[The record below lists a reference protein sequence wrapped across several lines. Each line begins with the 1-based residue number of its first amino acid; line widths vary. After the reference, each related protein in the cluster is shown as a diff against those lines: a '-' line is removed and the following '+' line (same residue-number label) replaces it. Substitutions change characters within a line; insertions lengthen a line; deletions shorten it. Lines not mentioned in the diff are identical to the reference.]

1 MPIKYALLGIQ
12 SFIKK
17 GLYFMMSSNILD
29 KLHPIN
35 MGAVSANAPLTKSYD
50 KGVEVPLI
58 ESTIGD
64 FFDAIC
70 EKYPNHE
77 ALVVCHQNIRWTY
90 QQLQEKVNQLASA
103 MIEMGL
109 EIGDRVGIWS
119 HNNAEWLL
127 MQLATA
133 KIGVV
138 LVNINPAYRIFE
150 LEYALNKLGCSV
162 LVLMRHFKSSDYAN
176 MIRELCPEIYH
187 KKYNQLDLIEIPTV
201 ERIVWIDEE
210 NSEEDFGFMQKFSDW
225 LAEGDANDSRIAERQ
240 AKLNANDPINVQFT
254 SGTTGTPKGATLT
267 HRNILNNGYFIGEA
281 MSLTDKDR
289 LCIPVPLYHCFGM
302 VLGNLA
308 ILTHGGCIVY
318 PNDGFEPLSV
328 LEAVQNEKCTGLHG
342 VPTMFIA
349 ELDHPDFDKYDLSTL
364 RTGIMAGS
372 SCPIEVMRRVIDKM
386 HMNEVTIAYGMT
398 ETSPVSCQTNQH
410 TPLEKQVSTVGLVQ
424 PNLEVKIVDT
434 ETGEIVPI
442 GETGELLTKGYS
454 VMKGYWGSRAKT
466 RESIVDGW
474 MHTGDLATMDEEGY
488 VKIVGRS
495 KDMVIRGG
503 ENIYPVEIENYLY
516 RHPDIRDVQVV
527 GVPDAKYGEVL
538 AAWIIPKKNHTLTE
552 ESVKQF
558 CKDHIAHYK
567 IPTYIRFVEEYPM
580 TITGKI
586 QKYKIVEMMKKEL
599 GL

>member
-1 MPIKYALLGIQ
+1 MIG
-12 SFIKK
+12 SVNS
-17 GLYFMMSSNILD
+17 SSNTSNASSVSKKNPPVDLSS
-29 KLHPIN
+29 LQGVS
-35 MGAVSANAPLTKSYD
+35 MGAKSANAPLKMSHDRGPET
-50 KGVEVPLI
+50 PLI
-58 ESTIGD
+58 EATIGD
-64 FFDAIC
+64 FFDAVV
-70 EKYPNHE
+70 EKYPDRE

-90 QQLQEKVNQLASA
+90 RELQQKVNQLASA

-109 EIGDRVGIWS
+109 EVGDRVGIWS

-133 KIGVV
+133 KVGVI
-138 LVNINPAYRIFE
+138 LVNINPAYRSFE
-150 LEYALNKLGCSV
+150 LQYALNKLGCTA
-162 LVLMRHFKSSDYAN
+162 LVLMRHFKTSDYAN
-176 MIRELCPEIYH
+176 IIRELCPEIYH
-187 KKYNQLDLIEIPTV
+187 KPYYQLDLVEIPTV
-201 ERIVWIDEE
+201 ERIIWIDEPG
-210 NSEEDFGFMQKFSDW
+210 SDEEFGFMQKFSEWMQD
-225 LAEGDANDSRIAERQ
+225 GDANDPRVTERQ
-240 AKLNANDPINVQFT
+240 AQLKNTDAINVQFT

-281 MSLTDKDR
+281 MDLSEEDR

-328 LEAVQNEKCTGLHG
+328 LEAVQNEKCTALHG

-372 SCPIEVMRRVIDKM
+372 SCPIEVMRRVIDEM
-386 HMNEVTIAYGMT
+386 HMSEVTIAYGMT
-398 ETSPVSCQTNQH
+398 ETSPVSCQTNKH

-434 ETGEIVPI
+434 ETGEVVPV

-454 VMKGYWGSRAKT
+454 VMKGYWGSRFKT
-466 RESIVDGW
+466 KQSIQDGW

-488 VKIVGRS
+488 IKVVGRS

-516 RHPDIRDVQVV
+516 RHPKISDVQIV
-527 GVPDAKYGEVL
+527 GVPDKKYGEVL
-538 AAWIIPKKNHTLTE
+538 AAWIIPRKGVELTE
-552 ESVKQF
+552 DEVKQF
-558 CKDHIAHYK
+558 CKDNIAHYK
-567 IPTYIRFVEEYPM
+567 VPQYYRFVTEYPM

-586 QKYKIVEMMKKEL
+586 QKYKITEMMIEEL

>member
-1 MPIKYALLGIQ
+1 MIGSVNA
-12 SFIKK
+12 
-17 GLYFMMSSNILD
+17 SSNNSNAVSVSKKTPSIDLNAL
-29 KLHPIN
+29 KGVS
-35 MGAVSANAPLTKSYD
+35 MGAKSANAPLKMSQDRGPET
-50 KGVEVPLI
+50 PLI
-58 ESTIGD
+58 EATIGD
-64 FFDAIC
+64 FFDAMV
-70 EKYPNHE
+70 ERYPDRE

-90 QQLQEKVNQLASA
+90 RQLQQQVNQLASA

-133 KIGVV
+133 KVGVI
-138 LVNINPAYRIFE
+138 LVNINPAYRSFE
-150 LEYALNKLGCSV
+150 LQYALNKLGCTA

-176 MIRELCPEIYH
+176 IIRELCPEIYH
-187 KKYNQLDLIEIPTV
+187 KPYYQLDLVEIPTV
-201 ERIVWIDEE
+201 ERIIWIDEPE
-210 NSEEDFGFMQKFSDW
+210 TDEEFGFMQKFSEW
-225 LAEGDANDSRIAERQ
+225 MKEGDANDPRVAERQ
-240 AKLNANDPINVQFT
+240 AQLKNTDPINVQFT

-281 MSLTDKDR
+281 MDLSEEDR

-308 ILTHGGCIVY
+308 ILTHGGCIIY

-328 LEAVQNEKCTGLHG
+328 LQAVQDERCTALHG

-349 ELDHPDFDKYDLSTL
+349 ELEHPDFDKYDLSTL

-372 SCPIEVMRRVIDKM
+372 SCPIEVMRRVIDEM
-386 HMNEVTIAYGMT
+386 HMKEVTIAYGMT
-398 ETSPVSCQTNQH
+398 ETSPVSCQTNKN

-434 ETGEIVPI
+434 ETGEVVPI

-454 VMKGYWGSRAKT
+454 VMKGYWGSRFKT
-466 RESIVDGW
+466 RESIQDGW
-474 MHTGDLATMDEEGY
+474 MHTGDLATMDEDGY
-488 VKIVGRS
+488 IKVVGRS

-516 RHPDIRDVQVV
+516 RHPKISDVQIV
-527 GVPDAKYGEVL
+527 GVPDKKYGEVL
-538 AAWIIPKKNHTLTE
+538 AAWIIKKKDVELTE
-552 ESVKQF
+552 EEVKQF
-558 CKDHIAHYK
+558 CKENIAHYK
-567 IPTYIRFVEEYPM
+567 IPQYFRFVEEYPM

-586 QKYKIVEMMKKEL
+586 QKYKITEMMIEEL

>member
-1 MPIKYALLGIQ
+1 MIGSVNA
-12 SFIKK
+12 
-17 GLYFMMSSNILD
+17 SSNNSNAVSVSKKTPSIDLNAL
-29 KLHPIN
+29 KGVS
-35 MGAVSANAPLTKSYD
+35 MGAKSANAPLKMSQDRGPET
-50 KGVEVPLI
+50 PLI
-58 ESTIGD
+58 EATIGD
-64 FFDAIC
+64 FFDAMV
-70 EKYPNHE
+70 ERYPDRE

-90 QQLQEKVNQLASA
+90 RQLQQQVNQLASA

-133 KIGVV
+133 KVGVI
-138 LVNINPAYRIFE
+138 LVNINPAYRSFE
-150 LEYALNKLGCSV
+150 LQYALNKLGCTA

-176 MIRELCPEIYH
+176 IIRELCPEIYH
-187 KKYNQLDLIEIPTV
+187 KPYYQLDLVEIPTV
-201 ERIVWIDEE
+201 ERIIWIDEPE
-210 NSEEDFGFMQKFSDW
+210 TDEEFGFMQKFSEW
-225 LAEGDANDSRIAERQ
+225 MKEGDANDPRVAERQ
-240 AKLNANDPINVQFT
+240 AQLKNTDPINVQFT

-281 MSLTDKDR
+281 MDLSEEDR

-308 ILTHGGCIVY
+308 ILTHGGCIIY

-328 LEAVQNEKCTGLHG
+328 LQAVQDEKCTALHG

-349 ELDHPDFDKYDLSTL
+349 ELEHPDFDKYDLSTL

-372 SCPIEVMRRVIDKM
+372 SCPIEVMRRVIDEM
-386 HMNEVTIAYGMT
+386 HMKEVTIAYGMT
-398 ETSPVSCQTNQH
+398 ETSPVSCQTNKN

-434 ETGEIVPI
+434 ETGEVVPI

-454 VMKGYWGSRAKT
+454 VMKGYWGSRFKT
-466 RESIVDGW
+466 RESIQDGW
-474 MHTGDLATMDEEGY
+474 MHTGDLATMDEDGY
-488 VKIVGRS
+488 IKVVGRS

-516 RHPDIRDVQVV
+516 RHPKISDVQIV
-527 GVPDAKYGEVL
+527 GVPDKKYGEVL
-538 AAWIIPKKNHTLTE
+538 AAWIIKKKDVELTE
-552 ESVKQF
+552 EEVKQF
-558 CKDHIAHYK
+558 CKENIAHYK
-567 IPTYIRFVEEYPM
+567 IPQYFRFVEEYPM

-586 QKYKIVEMMKKEL
+586 QKYKITEMMIEEL

>member
-1 MPIKYALLGIQ
+1 MIGSVNA
-12 SFIKK
+12 
-17 GLYFMMSSNILD
+17 SSNNSNAVSVSKKTPSIDLNAL
-29 KLHPIN
+29 KGVS
-35 MGAVSANAPLTKSYD
+35 MGAKSANAPLKMSQDRGPET
-50 KGVEVPLI
+50 PLI
-58 ESTIGD
+58 EATIGD
-64 FFDAIC
+64 FFDAMV
-70 EKYPNHE
+70 ERYPDRE

-90 QQLQEKVNQLASA
+90 RQLQQQVNQLASA

-109 EIGDRVGIWS
+109 EIGDCVGIWS

-133 KIGVV
+133 KVGVI
-138 LVNINPAYRIFE
+138 LVNINPAYRSFE
-150 LEYALNKLGCSV
+150 LQYALNKLGCSA

-176 MIRELCPEIYH
+176 IIRELCPEIYH
-187 KKYNQLDLIEIPTV
+187 KPYYQLDLVEIPTV
-201 ERIVWIDEE
+201 ERIIWIDEPDTD
-210 NSEEDFGFMQKFSDW
+210 EEFGFMQKFSEW
-225 LAEGDANDSRIAERQ
+225 MKEGDANDPRVAERQ
-240 AKLNANDPINVQFT
+240 AQLKNTDPINVQFT

-281 MSLTDKDR
+281 MDLSEEDR

-308 ILTHGGCIVY
+308 ILTHGGCIIY

-328 LEAVQNEKCTGLHG
+328 LQAIQDEKCTALHG

-349 ELDHPDFDKYDLSTL
+349 ELEHPDFDKYDLSTL

-372 SCPIEVMRRVIDKM
+372 SCPIEVMRRVIDEM
-386 HMNEVTIAYGMT
+386 HMKEVTIAYGMT
-398 ETSPVSCQTNQH
+398 ETSPVSCQTNKN

-434 ETGEIVPI
+434 ETGEVVPI

-454 VMKGYWGSRAKT
+454 VMKGYWGSRFKT
-466 RESIVDGW
+466 RESIQDGW
-474 MHTGDLATMDEEGY
+474 MHTGDLATMDEDGY
-488 VKIVGRS
+488 IKVVGRS

-516 RHPDIRDVQVV
+516 RHPKISDVQIV
-527 GVPDAKYGEVL
+527 GVPDKKYGEVL
-538 AAWIIPKKNHTLTE
+538 AAWIIKKKDVELTE
-552 ESVKQF
+552 EEVKQF
-558 CKDHIAHYK
+558 CKENIAHYK
-567 IPTYIRFVEEYPM
+567 IPQYFRFVEEYPM

-586 QKYKIVEMMKKEL
+586 QKYKITEMMIEEL